1 MFTRTAKAAAARFV
15 ETASAYLLYE
25 AGPLMRNQFGERVG
39 YNSQPWA
46 GMFIDVVGRECGL
59 HLPSFAYTPTALS
72 DMLSDGRQVARP
84 MPGDIAFFNFPS
96 ENAGT
101 AFAMPHVAIVTDVR
115 EFKLTGR
122 FLTIEGN
129 SRPANA
135 KLSTG
140 IDGVFSRVR
149 NSADVIAFV
158 RPKYSKATV
167 SHRVIQL
174 LTNVIRKLGLAAS
187 LDSTALEEAARANI
201 GVVPAALGPR
211 LRNKQIE
218 AVQLALAV
226 TVGLKG
232 ATQGAWDQVTV
243 AAFTNFQRKIG
254 LVGQDADGIP
264 NRFSLQRLAS
274 ETGLFHVLD

>member
-1 MFTRTAKAAAARFV
+1 MFTRTAKAAAARFI
-15 ETASAYLLYE
+15 ETASAYLNYE

-59 HLPSFAYTPTALS
+59 HLPSFAYTPTALAE
-72 DMLSDGRQVARP
+72 MLANRRQRIQP
-84 MPGDIAFFNFPS
+84 LPGDIAFFNFSS

-101 AFAMPHVAIVTDVR
+101 PFAMPHVAIVTDVR
-115 EFKLTGR
+115 EFKSTGR

-140 IDGVFSRVR
+140 VDGVFSRVR
-149 NSADVIAFV
+149 NAADVIAFV
-158 RPKYSKATV
+158 RPKYSTGT
-167 SHRVIQL
+167 HPGQL
-174 LTNVIRKLGLAAS
+174 LTKVIRKLGLAAS
-187 LDSTALEEAARANI
+187 LDSTSLEEAARANI
-201 GVVPAALGPR
+201 GIVPAALAPK

-218 AVQLALAV
+218 AVQLALGV

-232 ATQGAWDQVTV
+232 AKQGTWDSVTV

-254 LVGQDADGIP
+254 LIGQDADGIP
-264 NRFSLQRLAS
+264 NRSTLQRLAS